1 MSKRKSIMLWVISF
15 IVMASIAIYQR
26 MTGPTYP
33 VHGEITIN
41 SNVIDYD
48 LPRSSS
54 GSDDEV
60 VKVKVPDKDISG
72 VMDYRRYKSYDEWM
86 TVPLDRQGDYLVAR
100 IPGQPAAGKVMYEIV
115 LQEGENEYML
125 TEEPVIIRFKGNVPA
140 LFLIPHIIAMFG
152 AMWFS
157 LRTGLEAIFKGNNLF
172 KLTLWTTILL
182 TIGGAMLGP
191 IIQYYAFGDLWTG
204 WPLGHDLTDNKTAVA
219 FLMWVIALW
228 RIAKK
233 PDRRGWAIAAA
244 AILMAVYLIPH
255 SVLGSELDYRELEGM
270 PQHGNVQ
277 DNIQ

>member
-15 IVMASIAIYQR
+15 IVMATIAIYQR
-26 MTGPTYP
+26 ITGPTYP
-33 VHGEITIN
+33 VHGNITIN
-41 SNVIDYD
+41 SNDINYA

-54 GSDDEV
+54 GNDDEV
-60 VKVKVPDKDISG
+60 FKIKVPDKNITG

-86 TVPLDRQGDYLVAR
+86 SMPLDRQGDYLTGR
-100 IPGQPAAGKVMYEIV
+100 IPGQPTAGKVMYQIV
-115 LQEGENEYML
+115 LREGDKEYTL
-125 TEEPVIIRFKGNVPA
+125 TEEPVIIRFKGHVPL
-140 LFLIPHIIAMFG
+140 LFLIPHIMAMFG

-182 TIGGAMLGP
+182 TIGGVMLGP

-204 WPLGHDLTDNKTAVA
+204 WPFGHDLTDNKTAAA

-244 AILMAVYLIPH
+244 AVLMAVYLIPH
-255 SVLGSELDYRELEGM
+255 SVLGSELDFRELEGK

-277 DNIQ
+277 SNIQ